1 MSIFYRAAAPV
12 QRRDQATADSYVSAL
27 LGSRSSQVPA
37 VATVPEQ
44 ALGHVAAFASANLLA
59 NSVRI
64 LPVDEFTGRDPN
76 QRLVTSPDALL
87 LDPSGEQ
94 IGWGSWIWQVVMQT
108 ALRGNAIGRIVER
121 DGNLVPKTI
130 TLLDSTQVRVSR
142 DNKSGTVWSVGGAR
156 VPTSDIWNFRMYPM
170 PGAVGGLSVIQ
181 QHARMIGLGMSSVDW
196 LNSIF
201 EDGAIPTG
209 IITTDNAIN
218 ADAAKTIKERVMS
231 TLRGSREPIV
241 LGKGVNYQQVA
252 MSPADMALIQ
262 QQQWSS
268 TEVARIFGP
277 GVPELLGYSSD
288 NSMTYA
294 NIGQRMQHFLTLT
307 LEPWLDALEDSLS
320 RLIAQP
326 RWVQFNRDAL
336 LRTDTASR
344 YVTYQQ
350 AVNTGWLTINEV
362 RALEDRPPVLWGD
375 EPPPIW
381 HKGEAPAQAASAD
394 AGTPPPL
401 VEGKA

>member
-1 MSIFYRAAAPV
+1 MSIFYRASAPV

-37 VATVPEQ
+37 VAMVPEQ

-59 NSVRI
+59 NSIRI
-64 LPVDEFTGRDPN
+64 LPVDEYTGRDPN
-76 QRLVTSPDALL
+76 QRLVNSPDALL
-87 LDPSGEQ
+87 IDPSGEQ
-94 IGWGSWIWQVVMQT
+94 LGWGSWIWQVVMQT
-108 ALRGNAIGRIVER
+108 ALRGNAVGQIVER

-130 TLLDSTQVRVSR
+130 TLLDSSKVKVSR
-142 DNKSGTVWSVGGAR
+142 DKQSGTVWSVNGSR

-170 PGAVGGLSVIQ
+170 PGTVGGLSVIQ

-231 TLRGSREPIV
+231 SLRGSREPIV
-241 LGKGVNYQQVA
+241 LGKGVSYQSVA
-252 MSPADMALIQ
+252 MSPADMTLIQ

-294 NIGQRMQHFLTLT
+294 NIGQRLQHFLTLT

-320 RLIAQP
+320 RLVAQP
-326 RWVQFNRDAL
+326 RWVRFNRDAL

-344 YVTYQQ
+344 YITYRD
-350 AVNTGWLTINEV
+350 AINGGWMTINEV
-362 RALEDRPPVLWGD
+362 RALEDRTPVLWGN

-394 AGTPPPL
+394 AGIAPPI
-401 VEGKA
+401 VDGKA